1 MHKIKLENG
10 KFKFVESYTGLDGK
24 RHRVSV
30 TKNNQTKATEK
41 QAYEELQEKINKK
54 LNKTEVI
61 ETVGYYID
69 EFFKFKKNTI
79 SKNTYNAYNTSLR
92 VLDRNLTVDLLDK
105 KTIEKELIQL
115 KEIYKP
121 NNIKLIKTTFN
132 VFFKFIKDYYIPD
145 FNLNVKFILSKEDK
159 QKELQKIKYIETNK
173 INDILGKITH
183 QITKDFVTVQL
194 LTGLR
199 AGELL
204 ALTPKD
210 VYNKLITISKTR
222 HPDGS
227 ITAPKTMTSNRKI
240 EINDKVLNILSLY
253 ISNNKFIFT
262 TSLSTIN
269 RHLRPHNLSTHMFRH
284 THVALLIEAGVPI
297 KVISERL
304 GHSNIQTTLNIYTH
318 VTDNMR
324 IDLKEKLEKLGT
336 F

>member
-79 SKNTYNAYNTSLR
+79 SKNTYSNYKLSLR
-92 VLDRNLTVDLLDK
+92 VLDKNLTIDSLNK
-105 KTIEKELIQL
+105 KNIEKKLIQL
-115 KEIYKP
+115 KDTYKP
-121 NNIKLIKTTFN
+121 NNVKLIKTTLN
-132 VFFKFIKDYYIPD
+132 IFFKFIKEYYIPD
-145 FNLNVKFILSKEDK
+145 FNLNVKFALSKEDK

-173 INDILGKITH
+173 INDILEKITH

-210 VYNKLITISKTR
+210 VENKLITISKTR
-222 HPDGS
+222 QSDGS

-304 GHSNIQTTLNIYTH
+304 GHSDIQTTLNIYTH